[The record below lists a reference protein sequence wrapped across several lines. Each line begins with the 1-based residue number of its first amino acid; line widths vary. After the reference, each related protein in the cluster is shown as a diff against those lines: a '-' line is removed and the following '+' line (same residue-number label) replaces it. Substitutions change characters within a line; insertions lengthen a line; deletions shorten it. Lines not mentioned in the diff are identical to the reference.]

1 MAPLFW
7 DIPILWWPQYHP
19 GRKDA
24 LALHWILTM
33 TRNGWILHQT
43 VGLRYP
49 SILCSTPNEEEGAHL
64 HQYVRHGCLWNLLV
78 INPRFDNLFGRFSF
92 VPTSPKFWEREYS
105 QLIFRPYPI
114 NSTIVPAAQVA
125 WIDSQNQ
132 SFTFGIPEGVHRGW
146 KYHGGKS
153 SHSTSHSGI
162 PRHIL
167 DIRTTKGV
175 VVWISPTNSS
185 CVHTPT
191 VLSKTHSYARLWR
204 WQPKAHMAIFR

>member
-33 TRNGWILHQT
+33 TRNGWILHRT

-92 VPTSPKFWEREYS
+92 VPTSPKFWGAW
-105 QLIFRPYPI
+105 IFPI
-114 NSTIVPAAQVA
+114 NFQTIPHQF
-125 WIDSQNQ
+125 D
-132 SFTFGIPEGVHRGW
+132 HRPCSPGRVDRLTEPKLHLW
-146 KYHGGKS
+146 DPGRG
-153 SHSTSHSGI
+153 
-162 PRHIL
+162 PQRL
-167 DIRTTKGV
+167 E
-175 VVWISPTNSS
+175 IS
-185 CVHTPT
+185 
-191 VLSKTHSYARLWR
+191 WR
-204 WQPKAHMAIFR
+204 QE